1 MPIAATGNL
10 NETIQI
16 VRQTNSN
23 VDDFG
28 DITPQKEVIYEKL
41 YAYQRNLNSN
51 EIAGNIEVLRNQTQ
65 FVIRHRKPIE
75 PLITTDMQVIYNDQ
89 TYQIL
94 AYNIDTAFKEWDVL
108 ICEKVGEEQ

>member
-28 DITPQKEVIYEKL
+28 DITPQTEVIYEKL

-51 EIAGNIEVLRNQTQ
+51 EISGNI
-65 FVIRHRKPIE
+65 
-75 PLITTDMQVIYNDQ
+75 
-89 TYQIL
+89 
-94 AYNIDTAFKEWDVL
+94 
-108 ICEKVGEEQ
+108 

>member
-10 NETIQI
+10 NEIIQI
-16 VRQTNSN
+16 VQPTNSN

-28 DITPQKEVIYEKL
+28 DITPQKEVIYRKL

-51 EIAGNIEVLRNQTQ
+51 ELAGNIEVLRNQTQ
-65 FVIRHRKPIE
+65 FVIRHRNSTEPI
-75 PLITTDMQVIYNDQ
+75 ITTDMQVIYNNQ

-94 AYNIDTAFKEWDVL
+94 AYNVDTAFKEWDVL
-108 ICEKVGEEQ
+108 ICEKVGETQ